1 MFCTSVLGYRHIHS
15 KFIIAPM
22 IHDRE
27 SDMIE
32 GEREKE
38 LCVILTMFSLFVPLL
53 CSSILLV
60 NVMHF
65 L

>member
-1 MFCTSVLGYRHIHS
+1 MFCVSVLGYRYICS